1 MKKDKRILLA
11 VIYVV
16 IGIVLMGFAIAGK
29 LDEFWSGMGST
40 LLVIGIL
47 RLVRAYRIN
56 KNEAY
61 REKLEVE
68 ASDERN
74 QFIRNKA
81 WAWAGYM
88 FVIIMGVAVIV
99 FKVMGQETMSMAAGM
114 AVCLVITLF
123 WISFYVLRRK
133 Y

>member
-114 AVCLVITLF
+114 AVCLVITLY